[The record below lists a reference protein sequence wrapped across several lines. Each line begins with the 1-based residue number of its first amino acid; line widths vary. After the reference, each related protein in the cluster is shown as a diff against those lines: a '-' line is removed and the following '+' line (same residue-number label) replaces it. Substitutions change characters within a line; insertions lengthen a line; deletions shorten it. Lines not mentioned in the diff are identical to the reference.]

1 MQNPGDYLVHERVCD
16 EAPAAA
22 LRAVGLDGPA
32 FAQRHPRE
40 LSGGE
45 KQRLALAVVLGDAR
59 RGAPSRRRCCAWTS
73 RPAAW
78 TVTTS
83 ER

>member
-45 KQRLALAVVLGDAR
+45 KQRLALAVVLGDPGR
-59 RGAPSRRRCCAWTS
+59 RRRTDRGAVPGRADPRV
-73 RPAAW
+73 W

-83 ER
+83 DR